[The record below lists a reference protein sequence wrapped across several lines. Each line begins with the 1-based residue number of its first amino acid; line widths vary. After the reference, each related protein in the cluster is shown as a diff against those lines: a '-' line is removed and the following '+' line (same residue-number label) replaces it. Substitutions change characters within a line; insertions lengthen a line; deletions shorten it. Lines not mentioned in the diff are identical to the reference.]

1 MTAKI
6 AATMRTIVQNQFTW
20 NNDLKKGV
28 LLNDLSPAILAMSV
42 RVALMIIIIIMMSDQ
57 CSVNAS
63 CTQLAKI
70 AMVIVNPSVV
80 FIGTINNKIPIKDGM
95 MNFR

>member
-42 RVALMIIIIIMMSDQ
+42 RVALMILIILIISINCPLKEFVTNLLKM
-57 CSVNAS
+57 
-63 CTQLAKI
+63 QLI
-70 AMVIVNPSVV
+70 MVIRSLVLLVTLIIKFQLKNER
-80 FIGTINNKIPIKDGM
+80 INLK
-95 MNFR
+95 